1 MAMSA
6 IQIGGGIKM
15 AMIDVPDIMITA
27 EEMIAVT
34 VIVILEGLIA
44 NGTENVE
51 MTMTGPADPTANG
64 IEKVEMTMTG
74 PAGAEVETL

>member
-1 MAMSA
+1 
-6 IQIGGGIKM
+6 M

-44 NGTENVE
+44 NGTEKVE
-51 MTMTGPADPTANG
+51 MTMTGPADLTANG